1 MWGSG
6 LLVKIDIDWFVLKW
20 WTTAPKPCSVL
31 VSNFLFSQSRKFT
44 FHKKGGTII
53 KLYVYQVLFV
63 KVQFIKIT
71 YMYIVLNKNWYMIL
85 VTSLLQFVSLYP
97 YFHLRYSTVWL
108 FPRKTVTAW
117 KVSKC
122 GVISGP
128 YFPVFSANK
137 GEYGPEITT
146 YLDTFHAVSHLDHM
160 IWLIYIISLLFANRR
175 CIQNPFKHP
184 MT

>member
-1 MWGSG
+1 MWRSG
-6 LLVKIDIDWFVLKW
+6 LLVKIDLDWFVLKW

-108 FPRKTVTAW
+108 FPRKQ
-117 KVSKC
+117 
-122 GVISGP
+122 
-128 YFPVFSANK
+128 
-137 GEYGPEITT
+137 
-146 YLDTFHAVSHLDHM
+146 
-160 IWLIYIISLLFANRR
+160 SLREKYPNAELFLVRIFLYSVRIRENTD
-175 CIQNPFKHP
+175 QK
-184 MT
+184 

>member
-6 LLVKIDIDWFVLKW
+6 LLVKIDLDWFVLKW

-108 FPRKTVTAW
+108 FPRKQ
-117 KVSKC
+117 
-122 GVISGP
+122 
-128 YFPVFSANK
+128 
-137 GEYGPEITT
+137 
-146 YLDTFHAVSHLDHM
+146 
-160 IWLIYIISLLFANRR
+160 SLREKYPNAELFLVRIFLYSVRIRENTD
-175 CIQNPFKHP
+175 QK
-184 MT
+184 